1 MFFICSILLQRAYH
15 DAIYEEE
22 YGSEADEDCCR
33 GRGLSAILC
42 WFLSVIVLI
51 GLAASVVLTVF
62 FILKSKYINYLSV
75 CILKENVSLWFMCV

>member
-1 MFFICSILLQRAYH
+1 MNYVFLSMEICAIPMRTYH

-22 YGSEADEDCCR
+22 YGSETEEECCR

-42 WFLSVIVLI
+42 WFLSVVVLI

-62 FILKSKYINYLSV
+62 FILKSKKVDDYH
-75 CILKENVSLWFMCV
+75 SLDPQ